1 MNFNFKKQTDSPGIL
16 NLQKNEVLDLT
27 KHAPALSK
35 AILCGGWD
43 VAKSGPSADLD
54 IAAFLLDD
62 NGRIHDA
69 NDVIFFNHM
78 QSDGIE
84 LEEDNRTGSGDGDNE
99 RIDIDLNAIPTKYR
113 KIAFAIVIFEA
124 QVKLQSFGMVKN
136 AYVRLLDAEDNEREI
151 CRYNLTEDYGT
162 ETAVIACTLS
172 RSMFGGW
179 EMQAIGEGLIGDLNT
194 IAARFM

>member
-1 MNFNFKKQTDSPGIL
+1 MNFNFKKNDSPGIL

-27 KHAPALSK
+27 KHAPTLSK
-35 AILCGGWD
+35 AILGGGWD
-43 VAKSGPSADLD
+43 VATSGPSADLD

-84 LEEDNRTGSGDGDNE
+84 LEGDNRTGAGDGDDE
-99 RIDIDLNAIPTKYR
+99 RIDIDLSTIPTKYR
-113 KIAFAIVIFEA
+113 KIAFAIVIFDA
-124 QVKLQSFGMVKN
+124 QTKRQSFGMVKN

-194 IAARFM
+194 IAERFM

>member
-1 MNFNFKKQTDSPGIL
+1 MNFNFKKNDSPGIL

-27 KHAPALSK
+27 KHDPALSK
-35 AILCGGWD
+35 AILGGGWD
-43 VAKSGPSADLD
+43 VATSGPSADLD

-84 LEEDNRTGSGDGDNE
+84 LEGDNRTGAGDGDDE
-99 RIDIDLNAIPTKYR
+99 RIDIDLNAIPAKYK
-113 KIAFAIVIFEA
+113 KIVFAIVIFDA
-124 QVKLQSFGMVKN
+124 QKKRQSFGMVKN
-136 AYVRLLDAEDNEREI
+136 AYVRLLDAEDDEREI

-172 RSMFGGW
+172 RATFGGW
-179 EMQAIGEGLIGDLNT
+179 EMKAIGEGLIGDLNT
-194 IAARFM
+194 IYERFM